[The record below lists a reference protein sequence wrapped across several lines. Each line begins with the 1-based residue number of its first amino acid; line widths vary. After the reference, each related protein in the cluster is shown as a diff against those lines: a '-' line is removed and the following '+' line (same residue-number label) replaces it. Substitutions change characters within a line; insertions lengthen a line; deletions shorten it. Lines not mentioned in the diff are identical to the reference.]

1 MSHRPR
7 CLIALGLIQITN
19 LPEMQLF
26 KFIAIGLLIPEYVS
40 LRA

>member
-1 MSHRPR
+1 MSLRASMF
-7 CLIALGLIQITN
+7 ITLGLIQITN

-26 KFIAIGLLIPEYVS
+26 RFIAIGLLIPEHVS